1 MSGIFISYRRDDGN
15 AWALMVRDDL
25 VRAFGEDRVFR
36 DQDALRAGNWREQID
51 LALERC
57 KAVLVVIGR
66 GWLSATDE
74 TGKRRLDRP
83 DDVHRHEIAAAL
95 ARSGVTVIPVLV
107 DGASM
112 PRAKELPKELRTL
125 ADQQA
130 RVLSDDAAHRSVSM
144 RLLVDDIQKATGLRQ
159 VPSRGGMPLSTE
171 HYLAQ
176 RGPYAHRDYTGR
188 PGEPWQ
194 TATRGLVTVQDLRA
208 RLIEE
213 RIALKKPVPVAVR
226 GTLFPCALLSSGW
239 WEKHS
244 KVQIRRIRW
253 RDPVQEWLFHGFEL
267 WGPSWDFTW
276 NFEHWERSR
285 DRPYFIA
292 QLGDGDEANSVP
304 VLIPQSKAVKIQ
316 GELGD
321 KKIQRGHQA
330 TVIGVLGHRKHF
342 AGKVAPGALELFG
355 GLLDYCLWVD
365 EDNPKHLIELSGE
378 EPEVYSGYLWKCVVP
393 KVNLADGK
401 LSVNDV
407 YFVWEHT
414 NFASPDAVAYNLDAL
429 EGKVAYLERR
439 YGELELVQKSSTIV
453 PGTTRWQPEDI
464 YQLLLGGK
472 KLAI

>member
-1 MSGIFISYRRDDGN
+1 MSKIFISYRRDDAS
-15 AWALMVRDDL
+15 AWALMLRDDL
-25 VRAFGEDRVFR
+25 VRAFGKDRVFR
-36 DQDALRAGNWREQID
+36 DQDALHAGNWREQIN

-57 KAVLVVIGR
+57 KVVLVVIGR
-66 GWLSATDE
+66 SWLSATDE
-74 TGKRRLDRP
+74 TGKRRLDRA
-83 DDVHRHEIAAAL
+83 DDVHRQEIAAAL

-112 PRAKELPKELRTL
+112 PRATELPEELQTL

-130 RVLSDDAAHRSVSM
+130 RTLSGDSAHRDVDLR
-144 RLLVDDIQKATGLRQ
+144 RLTADIEKATGRKPIPPRSSL
-159 VPSRGGMPLSTE
+159 PLTTE

-194 TATRGLVTVQDLRA
+194 TATRGHVTVQDLRA

-213 RIALKKPVPVAVR
+213 RIALKKPVPIAVG

-239 WEKHS
+239 WEKHG
-244 KVQIRRIRW
+244 KAHIRRIKW
-253 RDPVQEWLFHGFEL
+253 ADPNIQEWLFHGFEL

-304 VLIPQSKAVKIQ
+304 VLIPHAKAIKLQ

-321 KKIQRGHQA
+321 ALQRGIQA

-342 AGKVAPGALELFG
+342 AAKVDPLALELFG

-365 EDNPKHLIELSGE
+365 EDNAKHRIELSGE

-393 KVNLADGK
+393 KKNLADHK
-401 LSVNDV
+401 LTVADV
-407 YFVWEHT
+407 YFIWEHT
-414 NFASPDAVAYNLDAL
+414 NFASPAAVAYNLDGL
-429 EGKVAYLERR
+429 RSKEEYLERR
-439 YGELELVQKSSTIV
+439 CGELVLVQKSSTIV
-453 PGTTRWQPEDI
+453 PGDPRWNPEDI
-464 YQLLLGGK
+464 YGLLLGK